1 MKNEAD
7 IPVDPRADDCVAI
20 SRQGDDVDNILT
32 VQKAS
37 KVAKFGRSIT
47 FSGCRLL
54 VLASQRIDRE
64 ILIVAEGVQLGISQE
79 SGMMD

>member
-32 VQKAS
+32 VQ
-37 KVAKFGRSIT
+37 
-47 FSGCRLL
+47 
-54 VLASQRIDRE
+54 
-64 ILIVAEGVQLGISQE
+64 
-79 SGMMD
+79 